1 MEALNETLN
10 EIQQHLN
17 DEYVGF
23 RPNKGSVK
31 LVHIAD
37 GILRSIGGASYNP
50 KDMLKIAFVSDK
62 KGNVPRGYELDEV
75 YQFLCD
81 KGIIE
86 EKHFS
91 KDGLQQLRP
100 MLQSA
105 LNADGGYFLPDKTGM
120 RALSGASIE
129 FMTDET
135 LYADAGDF
143 IGNLI
148 KKYSDN
154 LYKALNSKLKEHS
167 DSLSILFEPLF
178 ASEGAK
184 DFSVSEKFEEL
195 RLWKKDISTNFFEE
209 FLNSADCLSKYS
221 DCASKNNI
229 LRWSVLFG
237 AWHIVRYMSAL
248 EEIYF
253 DGKKRPFLL
262 DFGDG
267 ADNSIA
273 KASGM
278 SYTQI
283 YQSVSRFY
291 ENALADYLSRK
302 GYDKKDLL
310 DTETPIYERNKPA
323 KNKAELD
330 GIWDIAK
337 EDAKDLEEEDAM
349 KVFGRSIFDMLALE
363 ASSHPL
369 IYIRALGTKAGIFY
383 PPVNTVPNKRFKLS
397 NDIIEM
403 LVRACVEPGEILT
416 MDVLQKRMW
425 ERFNVIIG
433 GRNEDEQIL
442 NNAGIYLAD
451 KDALSANSKS
461 FADLL
466 ENMDFASIMADG
478 ILQINIGG

>member
-1 MEALNETLN
+1 METLNETLN

-37 GILRSIGGASYNP
+37 GIYRTIGGSSFNP

-62 KGNVPRGYELDEV
+62 KGNVPKGYELDEV

-81 KGIIE
+81 KDVIE

-100 MLQSA
+100 MLQAA

-120 RALSGASIE
+120 RALSGTSIE

-143 IGNLI
+143 IGSLI
-148 KKYSDN
+148 KKCSE
-154 LYKALNSKLKEHS
+154 ALNTTLSMKLREHS
-167 DSLSILFEPLF
+167 DSLSILFEPLL
-178 ASEGAK
+178 AEEGAK
-184 DFSVSEKFEEL
+184 DFSVNEKFEDL
-195 RLWKKDISTNFFEE
+195 RIWKIDTSTSFFEE
-209 FLNSADCLSKYS
+209 FSNSANCLAKYANN
-221 DCASKNNI
+221 ASKNNF
-229 LRWSVLFG
+229 LRWNVLFG

-253 DGKKRPFLL
+253 DGRKRPFLL
-262 DFGDG
+262 DFSEG

-291 ENALADYLSRK
+291 ENALADYLGRK

-310 DTETPIYERNKPA
+310 NTETPVYERNKPA

-337 EDAKDLEEEDAM
+337 EDARELDEEEAM

-403 LVRACVEPGEILT
+403 LVRACVEPGEVLT
-416 MDVLQKRMW
+416 MTILQQRLW
-425 ERFNVIIG
+425 ERFNVVIG

-451 KDALSANSKS
+451 KDALSANSKR
-461 FADLL
+461 FAELL